1 MRFDEITR
9 SGRVPGP
16 RDFVPFLPHAFPRHR
31 RDRGPHPL
39 NPPQGFVTTAVRL
52 TSMHRTVPLETLDE
66 QSLFFP
72 TPSSGRRSGAA
83 NQVKNF
89 VLDTNVLLHDPH
101 CLNRFENNHLFIP
114 VEVLTE
120 LDRFK
125 NEQTDRG
132 ANARTVHRFLSQ
144 LFDHETRRVTRG
156 VKTAGGG
163 TVRIFVN
170 EALRRDRPSPVMRRF
185 SRIFTDRDA
194 ADHKIMAACL
204 ALREKEETPCILVTK
219 DLNMQL
225 RAMALGITCQDY
237 LNDKVSAED
246 AEEGEIRRIVV
257 EAHELQRFGSSQ
269 SIDLGEDRTGELEIN
284 EYVLLAASEQKL
296 MPARHM
302 GGGHF
307 QRLKVPATLQM
318 PRGIELRPANLGQL
332 CFLDALLDPDISL
345 ITCYGQ
351 AGTGKTLTAVGAGLY
366 LTGQKAYNGMTVSR
380 PVVAMGDTL
389 GFLPGSLEEKLH
401 PWLQSIY
408 DAFEVLMPLHQPS
421 PNGLHASERK
431 KQKKQAREQQH
442 QQEGHAAGHQKP
454 LKPYEQLMQRGLL
467 EIEALCYIRGRSIP
481 NRFFVLDEAQQLT
494 PLEAKTVVTRMS
506 RGSKLVMVGDPAQ
519 IDNPYVDRQSNGLVH
534 TRNRMRGNK
543 LTAHISLTKGERSP
557 LAELGAQLM

>member
-1 MRFDEITR
+1 
-9 SGRVPGP
+9 
-16 RDFVPFLPHAFPRHR
+16 
-31 RDRGPHPL
+31 
-39 NPPQGFVTTAVRL
+39 
-52 TSMHRTVPLETLDE
+52 MHRTTALENTEDSTLP
-66 QSLFFP
+66 FP
-72 TPSSGRRSGAA
+72 GSPRAEKS
-83 NQVKNF
+83 NPKDLVKNF
-89 VLDTNVLLHDPH
+89 VLDTNVLLHDPN
-101 CLNRFENNHLFIP
+101 CLNRFENNHVFIP
-114 VEVLTE
+114 VEVLSE

-125 NEQTDRG
+125 NEQTERG
-132 ANARTVHRFLSQ
+132 ANARTVHRFLTQ
-144 LFDHETRRVTRG
+144 TFDHQTKKVTSG

-163 TVRIFVN
+163 TVRIFMN
-170 EALRRDRPSPVMRRF
+170 EAMRREKPSPAMRRF
-185 SRIFTDRDA
+185 SKIFPDKEPV
-194 ADHKIMAACL
+194 DHKIMAACL
-204 ALREKEETPCILVTK
+204 SLQEREKNPTILVTK

-225 RAMALGITCQDY
+225 KAMALGITCQDY

-246 AEEGEIRRIVV
+246 AEEGEIRRIHV

-269 SIDLGEDRTGELEIN
+269 SIDLEISRTGELEIN

-296 MPARHM
+296 MPARHI
-302 GGGHF
+302 GQGHF
-307 QRLKVPATLQM
+307 QRLKVPQSLQM

-332 CFLDALLDPDISL
+332 CFLDALLDPSISL

-351 AGTGKTLTAVGAGLY
+351 AGTGKTLMAVAGGLF
-366 LTGQKAYNGMTVSR
+366 LTNQKEYTGMTVSR

-389 GFLPGSLEEKLH
+389 GFLPGTLEEKLH

-408 DAFEVLMPLHQPS
+408 DAFEVLMPLHEGSHGQ
-421 PNGLHASERK
+421 HASERK
-431 KQKKQAREQQH
+431 KQKKAQQ
-442 QQEGHAAGHQKP
+442 QQESAGTGQQKP
-454 LKPYEQLMQRGLL
+454 LKPYEQLIQRGLL

-519 IDNPYVDRQSNGLVH
+519 IDNPYVDRRSNGLVH

-557 LAELGAQLM
+557 LAEMGAQLM